1 MKKKKKRVG
10 KKSCKVERSLKKK
23 TLKRASYVSRI
34 IKSGIKSNDTFY
46 LITPQIRFNMIYF
59 SKDKKISNSISNNFF
74 PVPRHSLPVIR
85 DNYHQIN
92 IIWYAMNFFIL
103 ISNVGY
109 IYPKKNWSKIR
120 IDGMLR
126 KEDLIF

>member
-1 MKKKKKRVG
+1 MKKNEEACREKELQSWKK
-10 KKSCKVERSLKKK
+10 LKKK
-23 TLKRASYVSRI
+23 TLKRPSYVSRI

-59 SKDKKISNSISNNFF
+59 SKDKKISNSIFNNFF
-74 PVPRHSLPVIR
+74 PMPRHSLPVIR
-85 DNYHQIN
+85 DKYHQIN
-92 IIWYAMNFFIL
+92 IIWYVMNLFIL
-103 ISNVGY
+103 ISNVAY

-120 IDGMLR
+120 IDGMLQ